1 MKFKICARREACA
14 QAGSGWRPVSRAL
27 YMHARDMACCMH
39 IADSMKDAA
48 HMLSMH
54 HSMHSIGSAS
64 QVSVRAHM
72 QTGGRSHDQRRL
84 LTPNKKRKGGI
95 PFLLKGVPVR
105 GLVALPARLR
115 PPPPVTVTDN
125 FCDGRRGD
133 TPFGR
138 MRVRVVCSDQQ
149 VPMKNMISCMRTPCV
164 ARGPSQACQ
173 RARRASAQSHTRHAK
188 PEAIGSWGRV
198 RRTSYPNGT
207 RAESQPHQNHP

>member
-1 MKFKICARREACA
+1 
-14 QAGSGWRPVSRAL
+14 
-27 YMHARDMACCMH
+27 
-39 IADSMKDAA
+39 
-48 HMLSMH
+48 
-54 HSMHSIGSAS
+54 
-64 QVSVRAHM
+64 M
-72 QTGGRSHDQRRL
+72 QTGGRSHEQRRL
-84 LTPNKKRKGGI
+84 LTPNKKRKDGI
-95 PFLLKGVPVR
+95 PFLLKGVRVR

-188 PEAIGSWGRV
+188 PEAIGSWGRGW
-198 RRTSYPNGT
+198 RTSYPNGRT
-207 RAESQPHQNHP
+207 PESQPLRKGHADHAPPSGETTGFRDAFWFFSAVQSSPKPRPLVPLWHAPEISVT

>member
-1 MKFKICARREACA
+1 MASVSLRAPFYLRASQIESEGT
-14 QAGSGWRPVSRAL
+14 QSGTNFGPIWA
-27 YMHARDMACCMH
+27 HAF
-39 IADSMKDAA
+39 
-48 HMLSMH
+48 
-54 HSMHSIGSAS
+54 GSAS

-173 RARRASAQSHTRHAK
+173 RAWRASAQSHTRHAK
-188 PEAIGSWGRV
+188 PEAIGGGV
-198 RRTSYPNGT
+198 PFILMVGHLNPN
-207 RAESQPHQNHP
+207 R